1 MALKLMGQLDLKRCP
16 HCGVDSP
23 MLTMSGN
30 AQTKNFDGS
39 VARVWGFYACKRCGG
54 MVTAS
59 SVQMNQDVIDIFPQS
74 QSVDESVPEKPKE
87 YLTQAINS
95 RSAPAGAVMLT
106 ASAVD
111 AMLKSKGYSDGSLY
125 RRIEKAVEDHVI
137 TPELA
142 RWAHEVRL
150 DANDQRHA
158 DEQAQLP
165 SAHDADRVI
174 DFALAL
180 AQLLFVLP
188 ARIERGLQG

>member
-1 MALKLMGQLDLKRCP
+1 MALKLLGQLDLKRCP

-23 MLTMSGN
+23 MLTLSAQ
-30 AQTKNFDGS
+30 AQTKNFDNS
-39 VARVWGFYACKRCGG
+39 IARVWGFYACKRCGRI
-54 MVTAS
+54 VTAS
-59 SVQMNQDVIDIFPQS
+59 AVQMNQDVIDLFPKS

-125 RRIEKAVEDHVI
+125 KRIEKAVEDHVI
-137 TPELA
+137 TPEMA

-158 DEQAQLP
+158 DEAASLP
-165 SAHDADRVI
+165 TAHDADRVI

-188 ARIERGLQG
+188 AKIEIGLQG